1 MKEISLSVILPIY
14 NGMPYLIEAIN
25 SLLNQTFQDF
35 IVYAI
40 DNGSTDGTRN
50 YLLKLNEDKI
60 KYIRLEENN
69 LVKALNMG
77 LEIATTPFIARM
89 DADDISS
96 PTRFEKQI
104 EFLAKNEEIDLVG
117 TFGQYTGFDKQRHFQ
132 INLPITHDDIVLAML
147 KKRYAIIHPSIMLR
161 REILLPDS
169 RYKKEF
175 FPCEDFELFLRIG
188 DKVKFENISERLYSL
203 RIRDESVMQEQLKK
217 SLEIYYTVAK
227 LYAHKY
233 MREKQTIKDTCFQ
246 TRLLKKLD
254 ILSLIIYR
262 KGLNYYLNNSLFVGL
277 LYFFVSS
284 AINPF
289 RLSNSLKRRFL
300 HLINYK
306 LR

>member
-1 MKEISLSVILPIY
+1 MKDISLSVILPIY
-14 NGMPYLIEAIN
+14 NGMHYLIEAIN

-69 LVKALNMG
+69 LVDALNMG
-77 LEIATTPFIARM
+77 LELATTPFIARM
-89 DADDISS
+89 DADDISF

-147 KKRYAIIHPSIMLR
+147 KKRYAIIHPSIMFR
-161 REILLPDS
+161 REILVPDR
-169 RYKKEF
+169 RYKREY

-188 DKVKFENISERLYSL
+188 DRIKFANIPERLYSL
-203 RIRDESVMQEQLKK
+203 RIKDESVTQNQLKK

-227 LYAHKY
+227 LYAYKY
-233 MREKQTIKDTCFQ
+233 MKEKKTDKDIGFQ
-246 TRLLKKLD
+246 TNILKKID
-254 ILSLIIYR
+254 ILSLVIYR
-262 KGLNYYLNNSLFVGL
+262 KGLNYYLNKNIFVGL
-277 LYFFVSS
+277 FYFFISS
-284 AINPF
+284 LLNPF
-289 RLSNSLKRRFL
+289 RLFNALKRRFL
-300 HLINYK
+300 QFRNYN